1 MRTPLMVAGFYD
13 NVEAVKVLIASG
25 DEVNAKDDV
34 SGTMQGYCV
43 ILVLKV
49 RNVGVDAIG

>member
-13 NVEAVKVLIASG
+13 NVEAVEVLIASG
-25 DEVNAKDDV
+25 DEVDAKDDV
-34 SGTMQGYCV
+34 SRTMQGYCV

-49 RNVGVDAIG
+49 RNVGVDTIG